1 MAQMTYEEYSE
12 KRGGQMSS
20 PSSSNSFKV
29 NYFSLK
35 DDGDTAIV
43 RFNVKSSDDI
53 IVHSQHTLKVD
64 GKWRKIE
71 CLRNS
76 NDSVDICPL
85 CKSGERQQ
93 FKIYLELLVYEN
105 ENGKVVKTSRIW
117 ETSVS
122 FRRTLNSYIMDYGDL
137 RKVIFKLTRQ
147 GKKGDMKTTYTL
159 IPANPQIYTD
169 ENYVPDFSDF
179 DTFDIHRGVLLNK
192 SKEEL
197 EYLVANGN
205 FPSKPSNTLV
215 GDKNVSGEYS
225 KATTLQ
231 DNKEIYGAPD
241 MLRPESSSHSVRDTL
256 RDNSQP
262 IRTVVRGNNDFR
274 DSSQETNS
282 QQAEQKS
289 PRRYTY

>member
-1 MAQMTYEEYSE
+1 MAQMTYEEYS
-12 KRGGQMSS
+12 KKGGEQMSNS
-20 PSSSNSFKV
+20 SSSNSFKV

-53 IVHSQHTLKVD
+53 IVHSQHTLKID

-76 NDSVDICPL
+76 NDSVDVCPL
-85 CKSGERQQ
+85 CKSGEKQQ

-105 ENGKVVKTSRIW
+105 ESGKVVKTSRIW

-147 GKKGDMKTTYTL
+147 GKRGDMKTTYTL

-205 FPSKPSNTLV
+205 FPSKSSNTLV
-215 GDKNVSGEYS
+215 GDKNVSSEYS

-231 DNKEIYGAPD
+231 DNKEIYETPD
-241 MLRPESSSHSVRDTL
+241 MPHSESLSHSVRDTL

-262 IRTVVRGNNDFR
+262 IRTVVRGSNGFR
-274 DSSQETNS
+274 DIPQETNS
-282 QQAEQKS
+282 QQTEQKS